1 MMMQSIINRQAFQII
16 RRGNTQL
23 DKVRCI
29 SSAQLTINSATDDIP
44 NMPQKEELKFG
55 KTFAPHMLQIHYVKD
70 EGGWQSPEIIP
81 FQDLKISPAAAALHY
96 GMFNIYGCSVFFS
109 LHYALNLSAVLNTNN
124 ILRSR
129 ML

>member
-1 MMMQSIINRQAFQII
+1 MMQSIINRQAFQII

-29 SSAQLTINSATDDIP
+29 SSSQLTINSITDDIP
-44 NMPQKEELKFG
+44 AMPAKEELTFG

-70 EGGWQSPEIIP
+70 KGGWQSPEIIP

-96 GMFNIYGCSVFFS
+96 GVFFCCCCCRVFFL
-109 LHYALNLSAVLNTNN
+109 LHCALIYHIYFSE
-124 ILRSR
+124 
-129 ML
+129 

>member
-1 MMMQSIINRQAFQII
+1 MQSIINRQALRVI

-23 DKVRCI
+23 DKARCI
-29 SSAQLTINSATDDIP
+29 SSAQLTINSCTTDNIIP
-44 NMPQKEELKFG
+44 PKEELTFG

-70 EGGWQSPEIIP
+70 KGGWQSPEIIP

-96 GMFNIYGCSVFFS
+96 GVFLLLLSCVLLITLCTYIISTF
-109 LHYALNLSAVLNTNN
+109 LHNT
-124 ILRSR
+124 IMLRSR